1 MKIEDNEVLHK
12 IIELQSCVIE
22 GRNIKALL
30 RTNIDFFLEKSG
42 ADIIVIY
49 MHEHGKVN
57 PEFILENGN
66 QFKHLLKKYILD
78 KINFKWEKFV
88 DNCDK
93 HFMMGLKYDEITDL
107 YQMFKGFISKK
118 NSDTFTSELGMKKG
132 VMMPIYDFKDK
143 TKLGYTCFLFCSAT
157 EIEKEKIKVI
167 HSTFQ
172 TLLRPLYDTKYDS
185 IYNKCIRIDQNMD
198 LLTDQEKKIIKIV
211 LTGRTYV
218 ETAEILNI
226 SINTLKTHMKNIFNK
241 YNVNSKVELT
251 NKFQIHLH

>member
-1 MKIEDNEVLHK
+1 MKIEDYEILHK
-12 IIELQSCVIE
+12 IIDFQSCIIE

-30 RTNIDFFLEKSG
+30 RNDVDFFLEKSG

-57 PEFILENGN
+57 PEYILEKDNH
-66 QFKHLLKKYILD
+66 FKHLLKKYILD
-78 KINFKWEKFV
+78 KVNFKWEKFV

-93 HFMMGLKYDEITDL
+93 HFGTLNYDEITDF
-107 YQMFKGFISKK
+107 YQMFKGFITKK
-118 NSDTFTSELGMKKG
+118 NSESFTRELEMEKG
-132 VMMPIYDFKDK
+132 VMIPIYDFKNK
-143 TKLGYTCFLFCSAT
+143 TKLGYTCYVFRPGS
-157 EIEKEKIKVI
+157 IVDKKRIKAVQNA
-167 HSTFQ
+167 FQ
-172 TLLRPLYDTKYDS
+172 TLLRPLYDTRYDS

-198 LLTDQEKKIIKIV
+198 ILTPQEKRIMKIV

-218 ETAEILNI
+218 ETAEILDI

-251 NKFQIHLH
+251 NKFQIHVQ